1 MNKLN
6 FEPLHIFDV
15 VSRFSSFSQ
24 ASNYLYL
31 DQSTVSKKI
40 RQLEAIVNKK
50 LFIRNTDGIVL
61 TAAGLAF
68 KNKSDKILQDLKE
81 IIALKPT
88 ITTLRVGVFDN
99 ISAYLMPDIFAKN
112 FNQFKRLKISS
123 NSIELVNLFN
133 EGKLDAIV
141 INSDFFTQIRGSVIE
156 TQITDESFA
165 ILFSKNNAPIASQN
179 SISLSNL
186 KNKNIILAPNYCPVN
201 SKLHH
206 IVNSFND
213 YIELDYVDSLIS
225 FVSASGYLTILPIFM
240 AKNLAIQ
247 NTSLDFIELSDL
259 PKRQISL
266 FTREE
271 IIKELL
277 TSLVKIA

>member
-6 FEPLHIFDV
+6 FELLHIFDV
-15 VSRFSSFSQ
+15 VSRFASFSQ

-50 LFIRNTDGIVL
+50 LFIRNTNGIVL

-99 ISAYLMPDIFAKN
+99 ISAYLMPDIFAEN

-141 INSDFFTQIRGSVIE
+141 INSDFFTQIQGSAIE
-156 TQITDESFA
+156 TQITNESFA
-165 ILFSKNNAPIASQN
+165 ILFRKNNALIASQN
-179 SISLSNL
+179 SISLNDL
-186 KNKNIILAPNYCPVN
+186 KNKNRK
-201 SKLHH
+201 SK
-206 IVNSFND
+206 
-213 YIELDYVDSLIS
+213 
-225 FVSASGYLTILPIFM
+225 
-240 AKNLAIQ
+240 
-247 NTSLDFIELSDL
+247 
-259 PKRQISL
+259 
-266 FTREE
+266 
-271 IIKELL
+271 
-277 TSLVKIA
+277 

>member
-6 FEPLHIFDV
+6 FELLHIFDV
-15 VSRFSSFSQ
+15 VSRFASFSQ

-99 ISAYLMPDIFAKN
+99 ISAYLMPDIFAEN

-141 INSDFFTQIRGSVIE
+141 INSDFFTQIQGFAIE
-156 TQITDESFA
+156 TQITNESFA
-165 ILFSKNNAPIASQN
+165 ILFRKNNALIASQN
-179 SISLSNL
+179 SISLNDL
-186 KNKNIILAPNYCPVN
+186 KNKNRK
-201 SKLHH
+201 SK
-206 IVNSFND
+206 
-213 YIELDYVDSLIS
+213 
-225 FVSASGYLTILPIFM
+225 
-240 AKNLAIQ
+240 
-247 NTSLDFIELSDL
+247 
-259 PKRQISL
+259 
-266 FTREE
+266 
-271 IIKELL
+271 
-277 TSLVKIA
+277 

>member
-88 ITTLRVGVFDN
+88 IT
-99 ISAYLMPDIFAKN
+99 
-112 FNQFKRLKISS
+112 
-123 NSIELVNLFN
+123 
-133 EGKLDAIV
+133 
-141 INSDFFTQIRGSVIE
+141 
-156 TQITDESFA
+156 
-165 ILFSKNNAPIASQN
+165 
-179 SISLSNL
+179 
-186 KNKNIILAPNYCPVN
+186 
-201 SKLHH
+201 H
-206 IVNSFND
+206 
-213 YIELDYVDSLIS
+213 
-225 FVSASGYLTILPIFM
+225 
-240 AKNLAIQ
+240 
-247 NTSLDFIELSDL
+247 
-259 PKRQISL
+259 
-266 FTREE
+266 
-271 IIKELL
+271 L
-277 TSLVKIA
+277 TSRGI

>member
-6 FEPLHIFDV
+6 FELLHIFDV
-15 VSRFSSFSQ
+15 VSRFASFSQ

-50 LFIRNTDGIVL
+50 LFIRNTNGIVL

-99 ISAYLMPDIFAKN
+99 ISAYLMPDIFAEN
-112 FNQFKRLKISS
+112 FNQFKRLTSS
-123 NSIELVNLFN
+123 NSMELVNLFN

-141 INSDFFTQIRGSVIE
+141 INSDFFTQIQGSAIE
-156 TQITDESFA
+156 TQITNESFA
-165 ILFSKNNAPIASQN
+165 ILFRKNNALIASQ
-179 SISLSNL
+179 
-186 KNKNIILAPNYCPVN
+186 Y
-201 SKLHH
+201 
-206 IVNSFND
+206 
-213 YIELDYVDSLIS
+213 
-225 FVSASGYLTILPIFM
+225 FV
-240 AKNLAIQ
+240 K
-247 NTSLDFIELSDL
+247 
-259 PKRQISL
+259 
-266 FTREE
+266 
-271 IIKELL
+271 
-277 TSLVKIA
+277 

>member
-6 FEPLHIFDV
+6 FELLHIFEV
-15 VSRFSSFSQ
+15 VSRFASFSQ

-99 ISAYLMPDIFAKN
+99 ISAYLMPDIFAEN

-141 INSDFFTQIRGSVIE
+141 INSDFFTQIQGSAIE
-156 TQITDESFA
+156 TQITNESFA
-165 ILFSKNNAPIASQN
+165 ILFRKNNALIASQN
-179 SISLSNL
+179 SISLNDL
-186 KNKNIILAPNYCPVN
+186 KNKNRK
-201 SKLHH
+201 SK
-206 IVNSFND
+206 
-213 YIELDYVDSLIS
+213 
-225 FVSASGYLTILPIFM
+225 
-240 AKNLAIQ
+240 
-247 NTSLDFIELSDL
+247 
-259 PKRQISL
+259 
-266 FTREE
+266 
-271 IIKELL
+271 
-277 TSLVKIA
+277 

>member
-6 FEPLHIFDV
+6 FELLHIFDV
-15 VSRFSSFSQ
+15 VSRFASFSQ

-99 ISAYLMPDIFAKN
+99 ISAYLMPDIFAEN

-141 INSDFFTQIRGSVIE
+141 INSDCFTQIQGSAIE
-156 TQITDESFA
+156 TQITNESFA
-165 ILFSKNNAPIASQN
+165 ILFRKNNALIASQN
-179 SISLSNL
+179 SLFVYG
-186 KNKNIILAPNYCPVN
+186 NKN
-201 SKLHH
+201 SH
-206 IVNSFND
+206 IFNMT
-213 YIELDYVDSLIS
+213 I
-225 FVSASGYLTILPIFM
+225 FVI
-240 AKNLAIQ
+240 
-247 NTSLDFIELSDL
+247 
-259 PKRQISL
+259 
-266 FTREE
+266 
-271 IIKELL
+271 
-277 TSLVKIA
+277 

>member
-6 FEPLHIFDV
+6 FELLHIFDV
-15 VSRFSSFSQ
+15 VSRFASFSQ

-50 LFIRNTDGIVL
+50 LFIRNTNGIVL

-99 ISAYLMPDIFAKN
+99 ISAYLMPDIFAEN
-112 FNQFKRLKISS
+112 FNQFKRLTSS
-123 NSIELVNLFN
+123 NSMELVNLFN

-141 INSDFFTQIRGSVIE
+141 INSDFFTQIQGSAIE
-156 TQITDESFA
+156 TQITNEFFA
-165 ILFSKNNAPIASQN
+165 ILFRKNNALIASQN
-179 SISLSNL
+179 SISLNDL
-186 KNKNIILAPNYCPVN
+186 KNKNRK
-201 SKLHH
+201 SK
-206 IVNSFND
+206 
-213 YIELDYVDSLIS
+213 
-225 FVSASGYLTILPIFM
+225 
-240 AKNLAIQ
+240 
-247 NTSLDFIELSDL
+247 
-259 PKRQISL
+259 
-266 FTREE
+266 
-271 IIKELL
+271 
-277 TSLVKIA
+277 

>member
-6 FEPLHIFDV
+6 FELLHIFDV
-15 VSRFSSFSQ
+15 VSRFASFSQ

-68 KNKSDKILQDLKE
+68 KNKPDKILQDLKE

-99 ISAYLMPDIFAKN
+99 ISAYLMPDIFAEN

-141 INSDFFTQIRGSVIE
+141 INSEFFTQIQGSAIE
-156 TQITDESFA
+156 TQITNESFA
-165 ILFSKNNAPIASQN
+165 ILFRKNNALIASQN
-179 SISLSNL
+179 SISLNDL
-186 KNKNIILAPNYCPVN
+186 KNKNRK
-201 SKLHH
+201 SK
-206 IVNSFND
+206 
-213 YIELDYVDSLIS
+213 
-225 FVSASGYLTILPIFM
+225 
-240 AKNLAIQ
+240 
-247 NTSLDFIELSDL
+247 
-259 PKRQISL
+259 
-266 FTREE
+266 
-271 IIKELL
+271 
-277 TSLVKIA
+277 

>member
-6 FEPLHIFDV
+6 FELLHIFDV
-15 VSRFSSFSQ
+15 VSRFASFSQ

-50 LFIRNTDGIVL
+50 LFIRNTNGIVL

-99 ISAYLMPDIFAKN
+99 ISAYLMPNIFAEN
-112 FNQFKRLKISS
+112 FNQFKRLTSS
-123 NSIELVNLFN
+123 NSMELVNLFN

-141 INSDFFTQIRGSVIE
+141 INSDFFTQIQGSAIE
-156 TQITDESFA
+156 TQITNESFA
-165 ILFSKNNAPIASQN
+165 ILFRKNNALIASQN
-179 SISLSNL
+179 SISLNDL
-186 KNKNIILAPNYCPVN
+186 KNKNRK
-201 SKLHH
+201 SK
-206 IVNSFND
+206 
-213 YIELDYVDSLIS
+213 
-225 FVSASGYLTILPIFM
+225 
-240 AKNLAIQ
+240 
-247 NTSLDFIELSDL
+247 
-259 PKRQISL
+259 
-266 FTREE
+266 
-271 IIKELL
+271 
-277 TSLVKIA
+277 

>member
-6 FEPLHIFDV
+6 FELLHIFDV
-15 VSRFSSFSQ
+15 VSRFASFSQ

-50 LFIRNTDGIVL
+50 LFIRNTNGIVL

-99 ISAYLMPDIFAKN
+99 ISAYLMPDIFAEN
-112 FNQFKRLKISS
+112 FNQFKRLTSS
-123 NSIELVNLFN
+123 NSMELVNLFN

-141 INSDFFTQIRGSVIE
+141 INSDFFTQIQGSAIE
-156 TQITDESFA
+156 TQITNESFA
-165 ILFSKNNAPIASQN
+165 ILFRKNNALIASQN
-179 SISLSNL
+179 SISLNDL
-186 KNKNIILAPNYCPVN
+186 KNKNRK
-201 SKLHH
+201 SK
-206 IVNSFND
+206 
-213 YIELDYVDSLIS
+213 
-225 FVSASGYLTILPIFM
+225 
-240 AKNLAIQ
+240 
-247 NTSLDFIELSDL
+247 
-259 PKRQISL
+259 
-266 FTREE
+266 
-271 IIKELL
+271 
-277 TSLVKIA
+277 

>member
-6 FEPLHIFDV
+6 FELLHIFDV
-15 VSRFSSFSQ
+15 VSRFASFSQ

-50 LFIRNTDGIVL
+50 LFIRNTNGIVL

-99 ISAYLMPDIFAKN
+99 ISAYLMPDIFAEN

-141 INSDFFTQIRGSVIE
+141 INSDFFTQIQGSAIE
-156 TQITDESFA
+156 TQITNESFA
-165 ILFSKNNAPIASQN
+165 ILFRKNNALIASQN
-179 SISLSNL
+179 SILLNDL
-186 KNKNIILAPNYCPVN
+186 KNKNRK
-201 SKLHH
+201 SK
-206 IVNSFND
+206 
-213 YIELDYVDSLIS
+213 
-225 FVSASGYLTILPIFM
+225 
-240 AKNLAIQ
+240 
-247 NTSLDFIELSDL
+247 
-259 PKRQISL
+259 
-266 FTREE
+266 
-271 IIKELL
+271 
-277 TSLVKIA
+277 

>member
-6 FEPLHIFDV
+6 FELLHIFDV
-15 VSRFSSFSQ
+15 VSGFSSFSQ

-99 ISAYLMPDIFAKN
+99 ISAYLMPNIFAEN

-141 INSDFFTQIRGSVIE
+141 INSDFFTQIQGSAIE
-156 TQITDESFA
+156 TQITNESFA
-165 ILFSKNNAPIASQN
+165 ILFRKNNALIASQ
-179 SISLSNL
+179 
-186 KNKNIILAPNYCPVN
+186 Y
-201 SKLHH
+201 
-206 IVNSFND
+206 
-213 YIELDYVDSLIS
+213 
-225 FVSASGYLTILPIFM
+225 FV
-240 AKNLAIQ
+240 K
-247 NTSLDFIELSDL
+247 
-259 PKRQISL
+259 
-266 FTREE
+266 
-271 IIKELL
+271 
-277 TSLVKIA
+277 

>member
-6 FEPLHIFDV
+6 FELLHIFDV
-15 VSRFSSFSQ
+15 VSRFASFSQ

-99 ISAYLMPDIFAKN
+99 ISAYLMPDIFAEN

-141 INSDFFTQIRGSVIE
+141 INSDFFTQIQGSAIE
-156 TQITDESFA
+156 TQITNESFA
-165 ILFSKNNAPIASQN
+165 ILFRKKNALIASQN
-179 SISLSNL
+179 SISLNDL
-186 KNKNIILAPNYCPVN
+186 KNKNRK
-201 SKLHH
+201 SK
-206 IVNSFND
+206 
-213 YIELDYVDSLIS
+213 
-225 FVSASGYLTILPIFM
+225 
-240 AKNLAIQ
+240 
-247 NTSLDFIELSDL
+247 
-259 PKRQISL
+259 
-266 FTREE
+266 
-271 IIKELL
+271 
-277 TSLVKIA
+277 

>member
-6 FEPLHIFDV
+6 FDLLHIFDV
-15 VSRFSSFSQ
+15 VSRFASFSQ

-50 LFIRNTDGIVL
+50 LFIRNTNGIVL

-99 ISAYLMPDIFAKN
+99 ISAYLMPDIFAEN
-112 FNQFKRLKISS
+112 FNQFKRLTSS
-123 NSIELVNLFN
+123 NSMELVNLFN

-141 INSDFFTQIRGSVIE
+141 INSDFFTQIQGSAIE
-156 TQITDESFA
+156 TQITNESFA
-165 ILFSKNNAPIASQN
+165 ILFRKNNALIASQN
-179 SISLSNL
+179 SISLNDL
-186 KNKNIILAPNYCPVN
+186 KNKNRK
-201 SKLHH
+201 SK
-206 IVNSFND
+206 
-213 YIELDYVDSLIS
+213 
-225 FVSASGYLTILPIFM
+225 
-240 AKNLAIQ
+240 
-247 NTSLDFIELSDL
+247 
-259 PKRQISL
+259 
-266 FTREE
+266 
-271 IIKELL
+271 
-277 TSLVKIA
+277 

>member
-206 IVNSFND
+206 IVNSFN
-213 YIELDYVDSLIS
+213 
-225 FVSASGYLTILPIFM
+225 
-240 AKNLAIQ
+240 
-247 NTSLDFIELSDL
+247 
-259 PKRQISL
+259 
-266 FTREE
+266 E
-271 IIKELL
+271 IGRAH
-277 TSLVKIA
+277 V

>member
-6 FEPLHIFDV
+6 FELLHIFDV
-15 VSRFSSFSQ
+15 VSRFASFSQ

-50 LFIRNTDGIVL
+50 LFIRNADGIVL

-99 ISAYLMPDIFAKN
+99 ISAYLMPDIFAEN
-112 FNQFKRLKISS
+112 FNQFKRLTSS
-123 NSIELVNLFN
+123 NSMELVNLFN

-141 INSDFFTQIRGSVIE
+141 INSDFSTQIQGSAIE
-156 TQITDESFA
+156 TQITNESFA
-165 ILFSKNNAPIASQN
+165 ILFRKNNALIASQN
-179 SISLSNL
+179 SISLNDL
-186 KNKNIILAPNYCPVN
+186 KNKNRK
-201 SKLHH
+201 SK
-206 IVNSFND
+206 
-213 YIELDYVDSLIS
+213 
-225 FVSASGYLTILPIFM
+225 
-240 AKNLAIQ
+240 
-247 NTSLDFIELSDL
+247 
-259 PKRQISL
+259 
-266 FTREE
+266 
-271 IIKELL
+271 
-277 TSLVKIA
+277 

>member
-6 FEPLHIFDV
+6 FELLHIFDV

-81 IIALKPT
+81 IIALKLT

-99 ISAYLMPDIFAKN
+99 ISAYLIPDIFAEN
-112 FNQFKRLKISS
+112 F
-123 NSIELVNLFN
+123 NLFN

-141 INSDFFTQIRGSVIE
+141 INSDFFTQIQGSAIE
-156 TQITDESFA
+156 TQITNESFA
-165 ILFSKNNAPIASQN
+165 ILFRKNNALIASQN
-179 SISLSNL
+179 SISLNDL
-186 KNKNIILAPNYCPVN
+186 KNKNRK
-201 SKLHH
+201 SK
-206 IVNSFND
+206 
-213 YIELDYVDSLIS
+213 
-225 FVSASGYLTILPIFM
+225 
-240 AKNLAIQ
+240 
-247 NTSLDFIELSDL
+247 
-259 PKRQISL
+259 
-266 FTREE
+266 
-271 IIKELL
+271 
-277 TSLVKIA
+277 

>member
-6 FEPLHIFDV
+6 FELLHIFDV
-15 VSRFSSFSQ
+15 VSRFASFSQ

-99 ISAYLMPDIFAKN
+99 ISAYLMPDIFAEN

-141 INSDFFTQIRGSVIE
+141 INSDFFTQIQGSAIE
-156 TQITDESFA
+156 TQITNESFA
-165 ILFSKNNAPIASQN
+165 ILFRKNNALIASQN
-179 SISLSNL
+179 SISLNDL
-186 KNKNIILAPNYCPVN
+186 KNKNRK
-201 SKLHH
+201 SK
-206 IVNSFND
+206 
-213 YIELDYVDSLIS
+213 
-225 FVSASGYLTILPIFM
+225 
-240 AKNLAIQ
+240 
-247 NTSLDFIELSDL
+247 
-259 PKRQISL
+259 
-266 FTREE
+266 
-271 IIKELL
+271 
-277 TSLVKIA
+277 

>member
-6 FEPLHIFDV
+6 FELLHIFDV
-15 VSRFSSFSQ
+15 VSRFASFSQ

-50 LFIRNTDGIVL
+50 LFIRNTNGIVL

-99 ISAYLMPDIFAKN
+99 ISAYLMPDIFAEN
-112 FNQFKRLKISS
+112 FNQFKRLTSS
-123 NSIELVNLFN
+123 NSMELVNLFN

-141 INSDFFTQIRGSVIE
+141 INSDFFTQIQGSAIE
-156 TQITDESFA
+156 TQITNESFV
-165 ILFSKNNAPIASQN
+165 ILFRKNNALIASQN
-179 SISLSNL
+179 SISLNDL
-186 KNKNIILAPNYCPVN
+186 KNKNRK
-201 SKLHH
+201 SK
-206 IVNSFND
+206 
-213 YIELDYVDSLIS
+213 
-225 FVSASGYLTILPIFM
+225 
-240 AKNLAIQ
+240 
-247 NTSLDFIELSDL
+247 
-259 PKRQISL
+259 
-266 FTREE
+266 
-271 IIKELL
+271 
-277 TSLVKIA
+277 

>member
-6 FEPLHIFDV
+6 FELLHIFDV
-15 VSRFSSFSQ
+15 VSRFASFSQ

-50 LFIRNTDGIVL
+50 LFIRNTNGIVL

-112 FNQFKRLKISS
+112 FNQFKRLTSS
-123 NSIELVNLFN
+123 NSMELVNLFN

-141 INSDFFTQIRGSVIE
+141 INSDFFTQIQGSAIE
-156 TQITDESFA
+156 TQITNESFA
-165 ILFSKNNAPIASQN
+165 ILFRKNNALIASQN
-179 SISLSNL
+179 SISLNDL
-186 KNKNIILAPNYCPVN
+186 KNKNRK
-201 SKLHH
+201 SK
-206 IVNSFND
+206 
-213 YIELDYVDSLIS
+213 
-225 FVSASGYLTILPIFM
+225 
-240 AKNLAIQ
+240 
-247 NTSLDFIELSDL
+247 
-259 PKRQISL
+259 
-266 FTREE
+266 
-271 IIKELL
+271 
-277 TSLVKIA
+277 

>member
-6 FEPLHIFDV
+6 FELLHIFDV

-99 ISAYLMPDIFAKN
+99 ISAYLMPDIFAEN
-112 FNQFKRLKISS
+112 F
-123 NSIELVNLFN
+123 NLFN

-141 INSDFFTQIRGSVIE
+141 INSDFFTQIQGSAIE
-156 TQITDESFA
+156 TQITNESFA
-165 ILFSKNNAPIASQN
+165 ILFRKNNALIASQN
-179 SISLSNL
+179 SISLNDL
-186 KNKNIILAPNYCPVN
+186 KNKNRK
-201 SKLHH
+201 SK
-206 IVNSFND
+206 
-213 YIELDYVDSLIS
+213 
-225 FVSASGYLTILPIFM
+225 
-240 AKNLAIQ
+240 
-247 NTSLDFIELSDL
+247 
-259 PKRQISL
+259 
-266 FTREE
+266 
-271 IIKELL
+271 
-277 TSLVKIA
+277 

>member
-6 FEPLHIFDV
+6 FELLHIFDV
-15 VSRFSSFSQ
+15 VSRFASFSQ

-99 ISAYLMPDIFAKN
+99 ISAYLMPDIFAEN
-112 FNQFKRLKISS
+112 FNQFKRLTSS
-123 NSIELVNLFN
+123 NSMELVNLFN

-141 INSDFFTQIRGSVIE
+141 INSDFFTQIQGSAIE
-156 TQITDESFA
+156 TQITNESFA
-165 ILFSKNNAPIASQN
+165 ILFRKNNALIASQN
-179 SISLSNL
+179 SISLNDL
-186 KNKNIILAPNYCPVN
+186 KNKNRK
-201 SKLHH
+201 SK
-206 IVNSFND
+206 
-213 YIELDYVDSLIS
+213 
-225 FVSASGYLTILPIFM
+225 
-240 AKNLAIQ
+240 
-247 NTSLDFIELSDL
+247 
-259 PKRQISL
+259 
-266 FTREE
+266 
-271 IIKELL
+271 
-277 TSLVKIA
+277 

>member
-6 FEPLHIFDV
+6 FELLHIFDV
-15 VSRFSSFSQ
+15 VSRFASFSQ

-50 LFIRNTDGIVL
+50 LFIRNTDGIVF

-99 ISAYLMPDIFAKN
+99 ISAYLMPDIFAEN

-141 INSDFFTQIRGSVIE
+141 INSDFFTQIQGSAIE
-156 TQITDESFA
+156 TQITNESFA
-165 ILFSKNNAPIASQN
+165 ILFRKNNALIASQN
-179 SISLSNL
+179 SISLNDL
-186 KNKNIILAPNYCPVN
+186 KNKNRK
-201 SKLHH
+201 SK
-206 IVNSFND
+206 
-213 YIELDYVDSLIS
+213 
-225 FVSASGYLTILPIFM
+225 
-240 AKNLAIQ
+240 
-247 NTSLDFIELSDL
+247 
-259 PKRQISL
+259 
-266 FTREE
+266 
-271 IIKELL
+271 
-277 TSLVKIA
+277 

>member
-6 FEPLHIFDV
+6 FELLHIFDV

-99 ISAYLMPDIFAKN
+99 ISAYLMPDIFAEN

-141 INSDFFTQIRGSVIE
+141 INSDFFTQIQGSAIE
-156 TQITDESFA
+156 TQITNESFA
-165 ILFSKNNAPIASQN
+165 ILFRKNNALIASQN
-179 SISLSNL
+179 SISLNDL
-186 KNKNIILAPNYCPVN
+186 KNKNRK
-201 SKLHH
+201 SK
-206 IVNSFND
+206 
-213 YIELDYVDSLIS
+213 
-225 FVSASGYLTILPIFM
+225 
-240 AKNLAIQ
+240 
-247 NTSLDFIELSDL
+247 
-259 PKRQISL
+259 
-266 FTREE
+266 
-271 IIKELL
+271 
-277 TSLVKIA
+277 

>member
-6 FEPLHIFDV
+6 FELLHIFDV

-99 ISAYLMPDIFAKN
+99 ISAYLMPDIFAEN
-112 FNQFKRLKISS
+112 F
-123 NSIELVNLFN
+123 NLFN

-141 INSDFFTQIRGSVIE
+141 INSDFFTQIQGSAIE
-156 TQITDESFA
+156 TQITNESFA
-165 ILFSKNNAPIASQN
+165 IIFCKNNALIASQN
-179 SISLSNL
+179 NISLNDL
-186 KNKNIILAPNYCPVN
+186 KNKNRK
-201 SKLHH
+201 SK
-206 IVNSFND
+206 
-213 YIELDYVDSLIS
+213 
-225 FVSASGYLTILPIFM
+225 
-240 AKNLAIQ
+240 
-247 NTSLDFIELSDL
+247 
-259 PKRQISL
+259 
-266 FTREE
+266 
-271 IIKELL
+271 
-277 TSLVKIA
+277 

>member
-6 FEPLHIFDV
+6 FELLHIFDV
-15 VSRFSSFSQ
+15 VSRFASFSQ

-50 LFIRNTDGIVL
+50 LFIRNTSGIVL

-99 ISAYLMPDIFAKN
+99 ISAYLMPDIFAEN
-112 FNQFKRLKISS
+112 FNQFKRLTSS
-123 NSIELVNLFN
+123 NSMELVNLFN

-141 INSDFFTQIRGSVIE
+141 INSDFFTQIQGSAIE
-156 TQITDESFA
+156 TQITNESFA
-165 ILFSKNNAPIASQN
+165 ILFRKNNALIASQN
-179 SISLSNL
+179 SISLNDL
-186 KNKNIILAPNYCPVN
+186 KNKNRK
-201 SKLHH
+201 SK
-206 IVNSFND
+206 
-213 YIELDYVDSLIS
+213 
-225 FVSASGYLTILPIFM
+225 
-240 AKNLAIQ
+240 
-247 NTSLDFIELSDL
+247 
-259 PKRQISL
+259 
-266 FTREE
+266 
-271 IIKELL
+271 
-277 TSLVKIA
+277 

>member
-6 FEPLHIFDV
+6 FELLHIFDV
-15 VSRFSSFSQ
+15 VSRFASFSQ

-81 IIALKPT
+81 IIALKST

-99 ISAYLMPDIFAKN
+99 ISAYLMPDIFAEN

-141 INSDFFTQIRGSVIE
+141 INSDFFTQIQGSAIE
-156 TQITDESFA
+156 TQITNESFA
-165 ILFSKNNAPIASQN
+165 ILFRKNNALIASQN
-179 SISLSNL
+179 SLFVYG
-186 KNKNIILAPNYCPVN
+186 NKN
-201 SKLHH
+201 SH
-206 IVNSFND
+206 IFNMT
-213 YIELDYVDSLIS
+213 I
-225 FVSASGYLTILPIFM
+225 FVI
-240 AKNLAIQ
+240 
-247 NTSLDFIELSDL
+247 
-259 PKRQISL
+259 
-266 FTREE
+266 
-271 IIKELL
+271 
-277 TSLVKIA
+277 